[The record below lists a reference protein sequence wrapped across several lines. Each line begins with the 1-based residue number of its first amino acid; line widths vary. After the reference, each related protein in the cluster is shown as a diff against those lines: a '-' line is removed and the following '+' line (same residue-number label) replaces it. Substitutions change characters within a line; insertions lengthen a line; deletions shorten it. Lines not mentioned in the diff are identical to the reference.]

1 MDTAL
6 DTRPP
11 EETAS
16 PGGGVSLAALQ
27 DTALAGLG
35 LVFLTKGWMPL
46 MQGVAQMARSFSGEP
61 SLPDGFMLF
70 HMRSTAVGFMAEGIL
85 LAVVGVF
92 LVLRTRVVARNLWG
106 DGPEAASALTCAGA
120 LMHFVSLIAL
130 YRLVP
135 LLVKLPGVAWF
146 TVSLAM
152 SEETGPMHYDGG
164 EGPFRSLFVVLVCLV
179 CLAKARPLGAWMARR
194 AGLAG

>member
-11 EETAS
+11 EEVAS

-35 LVFLTKGWMPL
+35 IVFLAKGCWAL
-46 MQGVAQMARSFSGEP
+46 MQGTSQMVGALLNIYGASSGA
-61 SLPDGFMLF
+61 MLLQIRAAAGG
-70 HMRSTAVGFMAEGIL
+70 MMGEGVL
-85 LAVVGVF
+85 LAAAGVF
-92 LVLRTRVVARNLWG
+92 LVLRARAVARRLWG
-106 DGPEAASALTCAGA
+106 HGPEAASALTHAGA
-120 LMHFVSLIAL
+120 LMHLVSLIAL

-135 LLVKLPGVAWF
+135 LLVKLPGEVWF
-146 TVSLAM
+146 TASLAM
-152 SEETGPMHYDGG
+152 SEETDPMHFDGG
-164 EGPFRSLFVVLVCLV
+164 EGLFRSLFVMIVCLV

>member
-1 MDTAL
+1 MDTTL

-11 EETAS
+11 EKTVS
-16 PGGGVSLAALQ
+16 PGGNVSLAALQ

-35 LVFLTKGWMPL
+35 LVLMIKGGLPL
-46 MQGVAQMARSFSGEP
+46 MRGMAQMELSFSGEP
-61 SLPDGFMLF
+61 GIPDGFMLLE
-70 HMRSTAVGFMAEGIL
+70 MRSTAVGFMAEGFL
-85 LAVVGVF
+85 LAAAGVF
-92 LVLRTRVVARNLWG
+92 LVLRARAVARRLWG

-120 LMHFVSLIAL
+120 LMHLVGLIAL

-135 LLVKLPGVAWF
+135 LLVKLPGAVWF

-152 SEETGPMHYDGG
+152 SEDTGPMHHDGG
-164 EGPFRSLFVVLVCLV
+164 ERLFLNLFVVLVCLV
-179 CLAKARPLGAWMARR
+179 CLAKARPLGGWMARR

>member
-11 EETAS
+11 EEVAS

-35 LVFLTKGWMPL
+35 LVFVTKGWMPL
-46 MQGVAQMARSFSGEP
+46 MQGMAQMAHSLSGDP
-61 SLPDGFMLF
+61 SLPSPFMLLQ
-70 HMRSTAVGFMAEGIL
+70 MRASAVGMMGEGVL
-85 LAVVGVF
+85 LAAAGVF
-92 LVLRTRVVARNLWG
+92 LVLRARAVARSLWG
-106 DGPEAASALTCAGA
+106 YGAEAASALTHAGA
-120 LMHFVSLIAL
+120 LMHLASLIAL
-130 YRLVP
+130 YRMVS
-135 LLVKLPGVAWF
+135 LLVKLPGEAWF

-152 SEETGPMHYDGG
+152 SDETGPMLYDGG
-164 EGPFRSLFVVLVCLV
+164 EGPFRSLFVVLVCL
-179 CLAKARPLGAWMARR
+179 LFIAKARPLGAWMARR

>member
-11 EETAS
+11 EEVAS

-27 DTALAGLG
+27 DTALAGVG
-35 LVFLTKGWMPL
+35 IVFLAKGWWAL
-46 MQGVAQMARSFSGEP
+46 MQGMAQMAHSLSGDP
-61 SLPDGFMLF
+61 SLPSPFMLF
-70 HMRSTAVGFMAEGIL
+70 QMRASAVGMMGEGVL
-85 LAVVGVF
+85 LAAAGVF
-92 LVLRTRVVARNLWG
+92 LVLRARAVARSLWG
-106 DGPEAASALTCAGA
+106 GGPEAASALTPANAFAHLAG
-120 LMHFVSLIAL
+120 LIAL

-152 SEETGPMHYDGG
+152 SEETGPMLYDGG
-164 EGPFRSLFVVLVCLV
+164 EGPFRSLFMIALCLV

-194 AGLAG
+194 AGLAD

>member
-1 MDTAL
+1 MDTTL
-6 DTRPP
+6 DSRPP

-35 LVFLTKGWMPL
+35 LVLMIKGGLPL
-46 MQGVAQMARSFSGEP
+46 MRGMAQMELSFSGEP
-61 SLPDGFMLF
+61 GIPDGFMLLE
-70 HMRSTAVGFMAEGIL
+70 MRTTAVGMMGEGVL
-85 LAVVGVF
+85 LAAVGVF
-92 LVLRTRVVARNLWG
+92 LVLRARAVARSLWG
-106 DGPEAASALTCAGA
+106 DGPGAASALTPPNAFAHLAG
-120 LMHFVSLIAL
+120 LIAL

-164 EGPFRSLFVVLVCLV
+164 EGLFRSLFVVLVCLV

-194 AGLAG
+194 AGLAD

>member
-1 MDTAL
+1 METAT
-6 DTRPP
+6 DARPP
-11 EETAS
+11 EKTVS
-16 PGGGVSLAALQ
+16 PGGGVSLGALQ

-35 LVFLTKGWMPL
+35 LVLMIKGGLPL
-46 MQGVAQMARSFSGEP
+46 VRGMAQMELSFSGEP
-61 SLPDGFMLF
+61 GLPDGFMLF
-70 HMRSTAVGFMAEGIL
+70 QMRSTAVGFMAEGFL

-92 LVLRTRVVARNLWG
+92 LVLRARAVARNLWG
-106 DGPEAASALTCAGA
+106 DGPEATSALPHAGA
-120 LMHFVSLIAL
+120 LMHLVSLIAL

-152 SEETGPMHYDGG
+152 SEETGPMRYDGG
-164 EGPFRSLFVVLVCLV
+164 EGLFRSLFVMIVCLV

-194 AGLAG
+194 AGLAD